1 MKALKLLAAL
11 VVLGAA
17 SANPAWADRGRA
29 HVGVMIGVPL
39 YAPAYYPP
47 YYYYPPYS
55 PPVVIERTAPPV
67 YIQQQVAP
75 EQAPAANVWYF
86 CAAANAYYPYVKDC
100 PGGWQQVQ
108 PQPPT
113 QP

>member
-1 MKALKLLAAL
+1 MKTLKLLAAL

-17 SANPAWADRGRA
+17 SANPARADRGHA

-47 YYYYPPYS
+47 YYYPPYS

-67 YIQQQVAP
+67 YIQQQAAP
-75 EQAPAANVWYF
+75 APAANVWYF

-108 PQPPT
+108 PQPPA